1 MKKLMMSS
9 LVLLIVMVG
18 VMLGSNVYADN
29 GGVWI
34 GDGGVNGSG
43 GGGGG
48 GGGSSID
55 CTSQE
60 GAWAIECQGYSW
72 VFYKSVV
79 PAAEATAINFVPTG
93 SVTSTITIPK
103 TCAEHTDQGGGF
115 WHLGRNIR
123 ALTTDWTDKAY
134 FADFSYVNGIDDKTY
149 TYSTALGSYGHYETL
164 TYDYINSHYGWLGSA
179 GGKKYNT
186 KKEDGVSTMPLNQK
200 LYKNGKQI
208 YQATKISTEYGDAW
222 NAFRAAYKKAN
233 GSDYSGTTWPNGLY
247 AFCYWNGATE
257 YTLNVEGKNI
267 YNDADLKSGNGS
279 VKGSGGDVVSYDRV
293 WLNGN
298 GYKFIGFKSSNST
311 GISGIIKNTSTS
323 SPYVSTPQSGN
334 KYDSSKEQI
343 YTRLH
348 VKLDK
353 TETYYAYYAPMCMLT
368 LDVDEGVDVKVKVT
382 KSPYHWANDAGGA
395 GEWATF
401 DNNEKTIFRGDE
413 FLVYFKEK
421 PGFVLTTHEVGGA
434 SFTSGNTY
442 TVCGKNGSCQDGKCE
457 NVKIKARSTRPR
469 VTLSGEAVVNDAEC
483 TTMSGYNPDSET
495 VEWNTRAVLQH
506 KSIPNLT
513 FEGWR
518 STKCSGDLYN
528 NEDYVVEHLQTDT
541 KVYAVYSPNILPC
554 ANSAAVLGS
563 DCDSSIRIEQSKD
576 NEHWVTNT
584 MYMKPGDTVYV
595 KGYFNPQYQ
604 DKKDIRPQK
613 LAITSSSYENNSN
626 GRTIEDYFNLKV
638 NPDWN
643 NAFSILYN
651 AQNNNLS
658 CYKPVNGTSGNNG
671 EYSGTFQYLA
681 ILGKE
686 GVAKAAT
693 NKCTNTSST
702 PKKIYFS
709 YDAAYNLQAN
719 IDNSSSE
726 SNEVK
731 VRTPYNFINTINI
744 ETEEG
749 IVYAGETK
757 SISSMINVGSKRNR
771 LTTDGSEEQAYATSV
786 PYAKI
791 KLESNYGTIGGT
803 RDDILTIENL
813 SSGDRNMN
821 IPIKDLPAGTTLKI
835 RACIYPHTSGGDGN
849 WNDKEGD
856 HNWSCSGEKTFIIAK
871 KPSFQ
876 VLGGSVYSNGGIAAP
891 AAEKNNLRGMNSLG
905 GKVAV
910 FGSWAENAVVANGA
924 VNGLASG
931 AATGLNITLNEELVN
946 GILDNKDNYCN
957 NRVPLSFANYIPAS
971 LGCPDR
977 PITGLLGASNSILD
991 RAALVSYILGNEN
1004 TINTQLTP
1012 NDNNEYI
1019 LGTKEI
1025 FAGTTEVVTAAG
1037 DTITIA
1043 GNLTYADESYST
1055 LEQVPKLIVYADNI
1069 NIACD
1074 VTRVDAILIA
1084 NNKIDTC
1091 PNSDGTNDEG
1101 IARIN
1106 EAKNNNQ
1113 LLVNG
1118 IIVTNTLDLN
1128 RTYGAATGTNSGIP
1142 AEIVNYDASTIL
1154 WSTSQTATDDYAN
1167 MTAVYQREIAPRY

>member
-1 MKKLMMSS
+1 MGKSTMDCNNKVFVKLA
-9 LVLLIVMVG
+9 IVVFCIVASMTG
-18 VMLGSNVYADN
+18 FSNKVFADYEWAS
-29 GGVWI
+29 GGQG
-34 GDGGVNGSG
+34 GDIYGSG
-43 GGGGG
+43 GPEYDTYY
-48 GGGSSID
+48 D
-55 CTSQE
+55 CTGNYGNSRCPR
-60 GAWAIECQGYSW
+60 WIL
-72 VFYKSVV
+72 VPNSVYQ
-79 PAAEATAINFVPTG
+79 I
-93 SVTSTITIPK
+93 
-103 TCAEHTDQGGGF
+103 
-115 WHLGRNIR
+115 IR
-123 ALTTDWTDKAY
+123 
-134 FADFSYVNGIDDKTY
+134 SENRMVG
-149 TYSTALGSYGHYETL
+149 TYSTLPACENDSYLMIAGNQRYDGSLQIFNMYREFAVAPYKDTHVLTSVATSINNADVLTANGYTVEERNLQNFFSWPNGNGVKGSDGHTL
-164 TYDYINSHYGWLGSA
+164 TYQEVLNEIMRLSGLSEDRIAVACPSMVEVTYTLTGYPVDIAGNSITTDGTNWSDTVTSGSKASISA
-179 GGKKYNT
+179 G
-186 KKEDGVSTMPLNQK
+186 
-200 LYKNGKQI
+200 
-208 YQATKISTEYGDAW
+208 W
-222 NAFRAAYKKAN
+222 NANYTFLGWRTN
-233 GSDYSGTTWPNGLY
+233 RTSGTPSGTT
-247 AFCYWNGATE
+247 
-257 YTLNVEGKNI
+257 
-267 YNDADLKSGNGS
+267 
-279 VKGSGGDVVSYDRV
+279 
-293 WLNGN
+293 
-298 GYKFIGFKSSNST
+298 
-311 GISGIIKNTSTS
+311 
-323 SPYVSTPQSGN
+323 
-334 KYDSSKEQI
+334 
-343 YTRLH
+343 
-348 VKLDK
+348 
-353 TETYYAYYAPMCMLT
+353 
-368 LDVDEGVDVKVKVT
+368 
-382 KSPYHWANDAGGA
+382 
-395 GEWATF
+395 
-401 DNNEKTIFRGDE
+401 
-413 FLVYFKEK
+413 
-421 PGFVLTTHEVGGA
+421 
-434 SFTSGNTY
+434 TY
-442 TVCGKNGSCQDGKCE
+442 TVNSLTSDKVVYAVYGKKPTLTGKSINIVDNSSLASVSGLSDKTKTVEYNKKAEVTRGTNSNYVFKGWRTSETGSIVDTKATYSVNNLKE
-457 NVKIKARSTRPR
+457 NKTVYAVYAPYR
-469 VTLSGEAVVNDAEC
+469 TLSGEAVVNDAEC
-483 TTMSGYNPDSET
+483 TIMSGYNPDSKT

-506 KSIPNLT
+506 ESIPNLT

-643 NAFSILYN
+643 NAFFIRYN
-651 AQNNNLS
+651 NQRESDSWGCKKL
-658 CYKPVNGTSGNNG
+658 VEGVIGNNG
-671 EYSGTFQYLA
+671 EYFGVYNYNA
-681 ILGKE
+681 RLGKE
-686 GVAKAAT
+686 GRAKAVT
-693 NKCTNTSST
+693 NECTNADST
-702 PKKIYFS
+702 PKKIHFS
-709 YDAAYNLQAN
+709 YDAGYNLQAN

-726 SNEVK
+726 SNIVIA
-731 VRTPYNFINTINI
+731 RTPYNFINTINI

-757 SISSMINVGSKRNR
+757 NINYKIAVNPKTNN
-771 LTTDGSEEQAYATSV
+771 LTTDGSEEQAYATDV
-786 PYAKI
+786 PNAKVKFRLTYEDGTEDYTDEI
-791 KLESNYGTIGGT
+791 ELGTISAANNSNNNEEM
-803 RDDILTIENL
+803 TI
-813 SSGDRNMN
+813 N
-821 IPIKDLPAGTTLKI
+821 IRDLPAGTRVTI
-835 RACIYPHTSGGDGN
+835 EAGIYPATSGSNGN
-849 WNDKEGD
+849 WNNEKGDDKWA
-856 HNWSCSGEKTFIIAK
+856 WSGKKTFIIAK

-891 AAEKNNLRGMNSLG
+891 AAVKSHVHNVYNHSVYKANGVING
-905 GKVAV
+905 GAKVA
-910 FGSWAENAVVANGA
+910 FGSWAENAVIANGA

-931 AATGLNITLNEELVN
+931 AATGLNLTSAAIGHSYYY
-946 GILDNKDNYCN
+946 GIAETGDDNYCN

-1154 WSTSQTATDDYAN
+1154 WSTSQTTTDDYSN
-1167 MTAVYQREIAPRY
+1167 MTIVYQHEMAPRQ